1 MHTLYWGL
9 LIFGVLYA
17 IVSLLIGE
25 VLSHVFDGL
34 VGDSHLAVLQPT
46 ILVSGLTAFGAVG
59 VLLSRYTAWTSTTIL
74 LTALAGA
81 LVVSIGVYFLYVRPM
96 ENSENS
102 IGFSITELAGKVGE
116 VNVPIPAAGYGEVIV
131 RIGAGVTNQ
140 IAASFDKE
148 AIPSGTTIVV
158 VEVKGDTLYV
168 SPLNEETLR
177 PTH

>member
-1 MHTLYWGL
+1 MQTLYWGL

-34 VGDSHLAVLQPT
+34 VGDSHLTVLQPT
-46 ILVSGLTAFGAVG
+46 ILVSGLSTLGAIG
-59 VLLSRYTAWTSTTIL
+59 ILLGRYTAWQPTTIL

-81 LVVSIGVYFLYVRPM
+81 IVVSISVYFLYVRPM

-102 IGFSITELAGKVGE
+102 IGFSIAELAGKIGE
-116 VNVPIPAAGYGEVIV
+116 VNVAIPAAGYGEVIV

-158 VEVKGDTLYV
+158 VEVKEDTLYV
-168 SPLNEETLR
+168 SPLTEEMLR
-177 PTH
+177 PEH

>member
-1 MHTLYWGL
+1 MQTLYWGL

-34 VGDSHLAVLQPT
+34 AGDSHLTVLQPT
-46 ILVSGLTAFGAVG
+46 ILVSGLSTLGAIG
-59 VLLSRYTAWTSTTIL
+59 ILLGRYTAWQSTTIL

-81 LVVSIGVYFLYVRPM
+81 FVVSSSVYFLYVRPM

-102 IGFSITELAGKVGE
+102 IGFSIAELAGKIGE
-116 VNVPIPAAGYGEVIV
+116 VNVAIPAAGYGEVIV

-158 VEVKGDTLYV
+158 VEVKEDTLYV
-168 SPLNEETLR
+168 SPLTEEMLR
-177 PTH
+177 PEH

>member
-1 MHTLYWGL
+1 MQTLYWGL

-34 VGDSHLAVLQPT
+34 VGDSHLTVLQPT
-46 ILVSGLTAFGAVG
+46 ILVSGLSTLGAIG
-59 VLLSRYTAWTSTTIL
+59 ILLGRYTAWQSTTIL

-81 LVVSIGVYFLYVRPM
+81 IVVSISVYFLYVRPM

-102 IGFSITELAGKVGE
+102 IGFSIAELAGKIGE
-116 VNVPIPAAGYGEVIV
+116 VNVAIPAAGYGEVIV

-148 AIPSGTTIVV
+148 DIPSGTTIVV
-158 VEVKGDTLYV
+158 VEVKEDTLYV
-168 SPLNEETLR
+168 SPLTEEMLR
-177 PTH
+177 PEH

>member
-1 MHTLYWGL
+1 MQTLYWGL

-34 VGDSHLAVLQPT
+34 VGDSHLTVLQPT
-46 ILVSGLTAFGAVG
+46 ILVSGLSTLGAIG
-59 VLLSRYTAWTSTTIL
+59 ILLGRYTAWQSTTIL

-81 LVVSIGVYFLYVRPM
+81 FVVSSSVYFLYVRPM

-102 IGFSITELAGKVGE
+102 IGFSIAELAGKIGE
-116 VNVPIPAAGYGEVIV
+116 VNVAIPAAGYGEVIV

-158 VEVKGDTLYV
+158 VEVKEDTLYV
-168 SPLNEETLR
+168 SPLTEEMLR
-177 PTH
+177 PEH